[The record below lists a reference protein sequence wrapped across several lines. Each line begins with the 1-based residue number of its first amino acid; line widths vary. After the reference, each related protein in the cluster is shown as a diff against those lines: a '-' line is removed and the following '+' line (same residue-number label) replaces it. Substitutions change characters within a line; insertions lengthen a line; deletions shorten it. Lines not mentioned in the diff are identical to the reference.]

1 MNVPSDAAIHAG
13 PDDLV
18 DLDLKAR
25 AKSVLQ
31 HPRRQ
36 LGGVEP
42 SRDLVRGCDGRE
54 QNCYGRNRVRP
65 DDVARELVVRAVG
78 DHELYLVLRPDELE
92 VPQCELR
99 VHPGAGTL
107 DVHDEPHMPSVPLA
121 LECRVEGLNWDLAVR
136 LDGMYEVWRQSFDRL
151 RHRPPLEEW
160 LPPPPPPPRGGRAP
174 AAAIAAASAT
184 LGLGLSRRV
193 GKRVLQPR
201 LAEPLNPEP
210 ARVACPARL
219 RPAKV
224 ARPRELERHAET
236 GARVHNVRLRHPD
249 EGRVDVDRPTFDAT
263 LRAETGDLAKRFVEL
278 RAAVRIARVID
289 RVGRDVDL
297 VRVDRLRVRQGEAE
311 QDRVPS
317 RDVRRGDAMP
327 DLLHRPLLG
336 DRRLP
341 VGEGG
346 TANLRQV
353 DVEDLV
359 NLDAEVFRNPFGGFD
374 LFAVPLPVVD
384 RERAYLASLR
394 EGDGKA
400 CARVEATGEEDHGA
414 RHVPGLQH
422 GDGLKGERHARISSN
437 TQSSH

>member
-160 LPPPPPPPRGGRAP
+160 LAARP
-174 AAAIAAASAT
+174 AHVADAIARESEHAIRHVRDGHLLVRTTFDRVHRIAPHAPEVARVQTNEDGRVPDEGALALNRLVDLRDEKRT
-184 LGLGLSRRV
+184 LGWH
-193 GKRVLQPR
+193 
-201 LAEPLNPEP
+201 
-210 ARVACPARL
+210 RL
-219 RPAKV
+219 RP
-224 ARPRELERHAET
+224 PRS
-236 GARVHNVRLRHPD
+236 P
-249 EGRVDVDRPTFDAT
+249 
-263 LRAETGDLAKRFVEL
+263 
-278 RAAVRIARVID
+278 
-289 RVGRDVDL
+289 
-297 VRVDRLRVRQGEAE
+297 GE
-311 QDRVPS
+311 P
-317 RDVRRGDAMP
+317 RR
-327 DLLHRPLLG
+327 R
-336 DRRLP
+336 
-341 VGEGG
+341 
-346 TANLRQV
+346 
-353 DVEDLV
+353 
-359 NLDAEVFRNPFGGFD
+359 
-374 LFAVPLPVVD
+374 
-384 RERAYLASLR
+384 
-394 EGDGKA
+394 
-400 CARVEATGEEDHGA
+400 
-414 RHVPGLQH
+414 
-422 GDGLKGERHARISSN
+422 
-437 TQSSH
+437 